1 MKLLKL
7 RVVSIA
13 CLAALNLGAATVP
26 RLDLKELAQGSAVT
40 VHGRILRQWCAWD
53 PEHRFIWT
61 HSQVAVHEVFKG
73 GPYATITISEPGGTL
88 DGLSMQVS
96 GAVRFANGEE
106 VVVFLHDTPL
116 RYWRVY
122 GWNQGKYHFAP
133 AAGKDIA
140 AFKARLR
147 QVIQ

>member
-7 RVVSIA
+7 RMVSIA
-13 CLAALNLGAATVP
+13 CLAALNLGATAVR
-26 RLDLKELAQGSAVT
+26 RLDLKELAQGSAIIAQ
-40 VHGRILRQWCAWD
+40 GRIVRQWCAWD

-96 GAVRFANGEE
+96 GAVRFSDGEE
-106 VVVFLHDTPL
+106 VVVFLRDTPL
-116 RYWRVY
+116 HYWRVN
-122 GWNQGKYHFAP
+122 GWSQGKYHFSR
-133 AAGKDIA
+133 AASTDLA

-147 QVIQ
+147 TVIR